1 MLDWKKYHNG
11 GNQVADV
18 KVALMTGTG
27 QGIGKGCAIEMAK
40 AGYKVSLMSPST
52 RSLELAEELGGIGR
66 QGSVMDKV
74 DLQAMVDATLEAYG
88 RIDAVVSNMG
98 HGGGVPDA
106 IKTVGFDPEFEGP
119 LLELTD
125 ELWHESL
132 DMYVLSVVKIA
143 RIVTPIMIGQ
153 GGGSFVNISSMNT
166 VEPRAPYPMSMLRG
180 ALHSFAKLF
189 GDRYARH
196 NINMNNLMPGFCENV
211 NLSEPA
217 RQSIPAQRP
226 ATFAEIG
233 QACVFLASDGARY
246 INGQS
251 ILSDGGMNRAVR

>member
-1 MLDWKKYHNG
+1 MS
-11 GNQVADV
+11 AF
-18 KVALMTGTG
+18 KVAIMTGTG

-40 AGYKVSLMSPST
+40 AGYKVSLMSPSN
-52 RSLELAEELGGIGR
+52 RSKELAEELGGLGR
-66 QGSVMDKV
+66 SGSVLDV
-74 DLQAMVDATLEAYG
+74 GDLQAMVDETMSTYG

-98 HGGGVPDA
+98 HGGSVPEA
-106 IKTVGFDPEFEGP
+106 IKTVGFDPDFEGP
-119 LLELTD
+119 LLELSD

-132 DMYVLSVVKIA
+132 DMYVLNVVKLA
-143 RIVTPIMIGQ
+143 RIITPIMIKQ
-153 GGGSFVNISSMNT
+153 GGGAFVNISSMNT

-180 ALHSFAKLF
+180 ALHSFAKLY

-211 NLSEPA
+211 NLSEFA
-217 RQSIPAQRP
+217 RKSIPAQRP
-226 ATFAEIG
+226 ARFEEIG
-233 QACVFLASDGARY
+233 KACVFLASEGARY

>member
-1 MLDWKKYHNG
+1 MSEL
-11 GNQVADV
+11 

-40 AGYKVSLMSPST
+40 AGYKVSLMSPSA
-52 RSLELAEELGGIGR
+52 RSKELAEDLGGIGR
-66 QGSVMDKV
+66 QGSVLDND
-74 DLQAMVDATLEAYG
+74 DLQAMIDATMEKYG

-98 HGGGVPDA
+98 HGGRVPEA
-106 IKTVGFDPEFEGP
+106 IKTVGFDPDFDGP
-119 LLELTD
+119 LLELPD

-132 DMYVLSVVKIA
+132 DMYVLNVVKLA
-143 RIVTPIMIGQ
+143 RAVTPIMIEQ
-153 GGGSFVNISSMNT
+153 GGGSYVNISSMNT

-180 ALHSFAKLF
+180 ALHSFSKMF

-211 NLSEPA
+211 NLSEFA
-217 RQSIPAQRP
+217 QRSIPAGR
-226 ATFAEIG
+226 AASFSEIG
-233 QACVFLASDGARY
+233 EVCVFLASEGARY

>member
-1 MLDWKKYHNG
+1 MSAL
-11 GNQVADV
+11 
-18 KVALMTGTG
+18 KVAIMTGTG

-40 AGYKVSLMSPST
+40 AGYKVSLMSPSN
-52 RSLELAEELGGIGR
+52 RSIELAEELGGLGR
-66 QGSVMDKV
+66 SGSVLDAG
-74 DLQAMVDATLEAYG
+74 DLQAMVDETLSTYG

-98 HGGGVPDA
+98 HGGSVPEA
-106 IKTVGFDPEFEGP
+106 IKTVGFDPEFDGP
-119 LLELTD
+119 LLELSD

-132 DMYVLSVVKIA
+132 DMYVLNVVKLA
-143 RIVTPIMIGQ
+143 RIITPVMIEQ

-180 ALHSFAKLF
+180 ALHSFSKLY

-211 NLSEPA
+211 NLSEFA
-217 RQSIPAQRP
+217 RTSIPAQRP
-226 ATFAEIG
+226 ATFEEIG
-233 QACVFLASDGARY
+233 KACVFLASEGARY

>member
-1 MLDWKKYHNG
+1 MT
-11 GNQVADV
+11 DV

-52 RSLELAEELGGIGR
+52 RSQDLANELGGIGR
-66 QGSVMDKV
+66 QGSVLDPA
-74 DLQAMVDATLEAYG
+74 DLQAMVDATLSEYG

-98 HGGGVPDA
+98 HGGGVPEA
-106 IKTVGFDPEFEGP
+106 IKTVGFDPDFDGP
-119 LLELTD
+119 LLELPD

-132 DMYVLSVVKIA
+132 DMYVLNVVKIA
-143 RIVTPIMIGQ
+143 RIVTPILIEQ
-153 GGGSFVNISSMNT
+153 GGGAFVNISSMNT
-166 VEPRAPYPMSMLRG
+166 IEPRALYPMSMLRG
-180 ALHSFAKLF
+180 ALHSFSKLY

-196 NINMNNLMPGFCENV
+196 NIRMNNLLPGFCENV
-211 NLSEPA
+211 NLSERA
-217 RQSIPAQRP
+217 RREIPAQRP
-226 ATFAEIG
+226 ATFEEIG

>member
-1 MLDWKKYHNG
+1 MSED
-11 GNQVADV
+11 
-18 KVALMTGTG
+18 KVAIMTGTG

-40 AGYKVSLMSPST
+40 AGYKVSLMSPSN
-52 RSLELAEELGGIGR
+52 RSRELAEELGGIGR
-66 QGSVMDKV
+66 SGSVLDV
-74 DLQAMVDATLEAYG
+74 SDLKAMVDETVATYG

-98 HGGGVPDA
+98 HGGGVPEA

-119 LLELTD
+119 LLELSD

-132 DMYVLSVVKIA
+132 DMYVLNVVKLA
-143 RIVTPIMIGQ
+143 RLVTPIMIEQ

-180 ALHSFAKLF
+180 ALHSFAKLY

-211 NLSEPA
+211 NLSEFA
-217 RQSIPAQRP
+217 RKSIPAQRP
-226 ATFAEIG
+226 ASFEEIG
-233 QACVFLASDGARY
+233 KACVFLASEGARY

>member
-1 MLDWKKYHNG
+1 MTSN
-11 GNQVADV
+11 

-27 QGIGKGCAIEMAK
+27 QGIGRGCAIEMAK
-40 AGYKVSLMSPST
+40 AGYKVSLMSPSD
-52 RSLELAEELGGIGR
+52 RSVDLARELGGIGR
-66 QGSVMDKV
+66 SGSVLDAR
-74 DLQAMVDATLEAYG
+74 DLQAMVDETLDAYG

-98 HGGGVPDA
+98 HGGSVPEA
-106 IKTVGFDPEFEGP
+106 IKTVGFDPEFDGP
-119 LLELTD
+119 LLELSD

-132 DMYVLSVVKIA
+132 DMYVLNVVKLA
-143 RIVTPIMIGQ
+143 RIITPIMIKQ

-180 ALHSFAKLF
+180 ALHSFAKLY

-211 NLSEPA
+211 NLSEFA
-217 RQSIPAQRP
+217 RTSIPAQRP
-226 ATFAEIG
+226 ATFEEIG
-233 QACVFLASDGARY
+233 LACVFLASHGARY

-251 ILSDGGMNRAVR
+251 VLSDGGMNRAVR

>member
-1 MLDWKKYHNG
+1 M
-11 GNQVADV
+11 ADV

-27 QGIGKGCAIEMAK
+27 QGIGKGCAIEMAR

-52 RSLELAEELGGIGR
+52 RSIELAEELGGIGC
-66 QGSVMDKV
+66 QGSVMEV
-74 DLQAMVDATLEAYG
+74 ADLQAMVDTTMQTYG

-98 HGGGVPDA
+98 HGGGVPEA
-106 IKTVGFDPEFEGP
+106 IKTVGFDPDFDGP
-119 LLELTD
+119 LLELPD
-125 ELWHESL
+125 ALWHESL
-132 DMYVLSVVKIA
+132 DMYVLNVVKLA
-143 RIVTPIMIGQ
+143 RIVTPIMIAQ

-196 NINMNNLMPGFCENV
+196 SINMNNLMPGFCENV
-211 NLSEPA
+211 NLSEAA
-217 RQSIPAQRP
+217 RRSIPAQRT
-226 ATFAEIG
+226 ATFEEIG

-246 INGQS
+246 INGQN